1 MQCSYHGLS
10 NQGIVK
16 ATFPVSAT
24 YKSPKDRKTPD
35 ESFVVQYDCELISY
49 PHLSTAHPFL

>member
-35 ESFVVQYDCELISY
+35 ESFVVQYDC
-49 PHLSTAHPFL
+49 